1 MDVQQRAFQA
11 HLIQLAR
18 EYADLVAL
26 SEDPALDSEE
36 RRTVFAE
43 RSVTHDQIIALFAQ
57 LGIPFVDRDDVRRQ
71 ALVISQSGIIRWDRP
86 SASERWPNTSR

>member
-1 MDVQQRAFQA
+1 MDVQQSAFQA

-43 RSVTHDQIIALFAQ
+43 RSVTHDQIIALFEQ

-71 ALVISQSGIIRWDRP
+71 ALAMAQSGTISEYRP
-86 SASERWPNTSR
+86 STPDQ

>member
-1 MDVQQRAFQA
+1 MDEQQGSIHA

-18 EYADLVAL
+18 EYADLVSL

-43 RSVTHDQIIALFAQ
+43 RSVTHDQIIALFVQ

-71 ALVISQSGIIRWDRP
+71 ALAIAQSGIIRGYWP
-86 SASERWPNTSR
+86 SAPDR

>member
-1 MDVQQRAFQA
+1 MDVQQRSIHA

-18 EYADLVAL
+18 EYADLVSL

-43 RSVTHDQIIALFAQ
+43 RSVTHDQIIAVFAQ

-71 ALVISQSGIIRWDRP
+71 ALAIAQSGAISGYRP
-86 SASERWPNTSR
+86 SAPDR